1 MHIIDTALG
10 TVPGAYMQTVQT
22 KECLLKLLRAPSV
35 AQARPVLTGTR
46 PFTWL
51 EDPLHSAIWAAA
63 CEDVRPPL
71 LGAAERDTPLLP
83 GDDSNEPPPDHPAD
97 TLTLPVER
105 QEDACSGQLDS
116 ISPSAWQTCHPAQ
129 SALGQLW
136 AAGLEVQVSGDSSIH
151 ATNSEHSTNSEHIT
165 LLQQRHT
172 GLLAGGHGRK
182 RRVGAMRCIL
192 EGRACCDIS
201 SVDVRAE
208 FNQHFHRVYE
218 AAACC
223 KMQWGVVRVVWGVH
237 RAAGLK

>member
-10 TVPGAYMQTVQT
+10 TVLGAYMQIVRA

-51 EDPLHSAIWAAA
+51 EEPLHSATWAAA

-71 LGAAERDTPLLP
+71 LGAAERASPLLP
-83 GDDSNEPPPDHPAD
+83 GDDSNEPPPDHPGD
-97 TLTLPVER
+97 LLTLPGER
-105 QEDACSGQLDS
+105 QEDACSEQLDS
-116 ISPSAWQTCHPAQ
+116 NLPSAWQTCHPAQ
-129 SALGQLW
+129 PALGQLW
-136 AAGLEVQVSGDSSIH
+136 VAGLEVQVSGDSSVD
-151 ATNSEHSTNSEHIT
+151 STNSEHIT

-192 EGRACCDIS
+192 EGRACCNIS

-208 FNQHFHRVYE
+208 FDQHFHSVNE

-223 KMQWGVVRVVWGVH
+223 KMQWGVVRIVWRVH

>member
-1 MHIIDTALG
+1 MR
-10 TVPGAYMQTVQT
+10 
-22 KECLLKLLRAPSV
+22 LLRAPSV

-71 LGAAERDTPLLP
+71 LGAAERVTPLLP

-97 TLTLPVER
+97 PLALPGDR
-105 QEDACSGQLDS
+105 QEDAYSGQLDS
-116 ISPSAWQTCHPAQ
+116 NFPSTRQTCHPAQ
-129 SALGQLW
+129 PALGQLW
-136 AAGLEVQVSGDSSIH
+136 AAGLEVQVSGDSSID
-151 ATNSEHSTNSEHIT
+151 STNSEHIT

-208 FNQHFHRVYE
+208 FNQHFHSVNE